1 MLMVISAMRVLAVGA
16 QPGEIEARCGGTLAS
31 FARRG
36 DRIALACICNGNLG
50 HGTIS
55 PDDLAVIREHE
66 SRNAAAILGAEFHW
80 LNHSDFTVEVDPVA
94 AMKLAE
100 IVRGFR
106 PDLVLT
112 HSPADRFVDHANTHA
127 LVLKATMS
135 ATVPNIE
142 RERPPTETLAPVI
155 EMDTE
160 FGLGFLPTEF
170 VDISDLMD
178 MKIEVVGC
186 HRTQLDWINE
196 STGRDV
202 QDELVTTA
210 RYRGLQCG
218 TRYAEAFRH
227 TLAVGR
233 GRPERLLP

>member
-1 MLMVISAMRVLAVGA
+1 MVISTMKVLAVGA

-55 PDDLAVIREHE
+55 PDDLADIREHE
-66 SRNAAAILGAEFHW
+66 SQNAAAILGAELHW
-80 LNHSDFTVEVDPVA
+80 LNHSDFTVEVDPVTT
-94 AMKLAE
+94 MKLAE
-100 IVRGFR
+100 IVRGFQ

-112 HSPADRFVDHANTHA
+112 HSPVDRLVDHANTHA
-127 LVLKATMS
+127 LVLRATMA

-142 RERPPTETLAPVI
+142 RERPPTETLVPVI
-155 EMDTE
+155 EMDTA

-170 VDISDLMD
+170 VDISELMD
-178 MKIEVVGC
+178 IKIEAVGC
-186 HRTQLDWINE
+186 HRTRLDWIKD

-202 QDELVTTA
+202 RDELVTSA

-227 TLAVGR
+227 TPAAGR
-233 GRPERLLP
+233 VRPERLLP